1 MITCKLFI
9 PALARAFILCLIRT
23 CVIHHSLWQSQN
35 ESPLPNANHAFFCNV
50 GLYKIVVQI
59 LKSVSTLTVY
69 NQHCQSEKK
78 NHHDSYLYNKPKHDN
93 THIFDTLEKR
103 NKQTIK
109 KIII

>member
-1 MITCKLFI
+1 M
-9 PALARAFILCLIRT
+9 
-23 CVIHHSLWQSQN
+23 IHHSLWQSQN

-59 LKSVSTLTVY
+59 LKSVSTPIHLLFIINIVKV
-69 NQHCQSEKK
+69 KK

-93 THIFDTLEKR
+93 IHIFDTLEKR